1 MIIIGFTNK
10 TSKILPRIFCRKF
23 RHVAIILPDGDGFVM
38 YQFVR
43 RRQIVLIPL
52 KARDIKIL
60 MQHGW
65 DFVLTEQH
73 VMTKDFANTHV
84 FTCVQLAKKAVGMR
98 NIWIQTPAALYRRLK
113 NLDF

>member
-23 RHVAIILPDGDGFVM
+23 RHAAIILPDGDRFVM

-43 RRQIVLIPL
+43 RRQIVLIQL

-60 MQHGW
+60 IQHGW
-65 DFVLTEQH
+65 DFILTEQY
-73 VMTKDFANTHV
+73 VITKDCAHMHV
-84 FTCVQLAKKAVGMR
+84 FTCVQLAKEAIGMR
-98 NIWIQTPAALYRRLK
+98 NIWIQTPYALYRKLK
-113 NLDF
+113 SLEI

>member
-1 MIIIGFTNK
+1 MIFIGFTNK

-23 RHVAIILPDGDGFVM
+23 RHVAIILPDGDGFIM

-43 RRQIVLIPL
+43 RGQIVLIPL

-65 DFVLTEQH
+65 EFVLMEQH
-73 VMTKDFANTHV
+73 AVSKDFASLHA
-84 FTCVQLAKKAVGMR
+84 FTCVQLAKKAVGVR
-98 NIWIQTPAALYRRLK
+98 DIWIQTPYALCRRLK
-113 NLDF
+113 NLEI